1 MGRNLPASTGDV
13 GSVLGPGRSY
23 ILWSIEAQ
31 APWLLHLCSR
41 AWEPQLPK
49 PKHRRAHALQPENH
63 RNEEPGK
70 LREAPTHHN
79 WRKACASMK
88 TQTKINLKKIF
99 LEKSLKD
106 KICDRNKQAQT
117 WWQIQQPG
125 VDLMKT
131 SLSLSLSLWASKSRE
146 NFLEEVQPNTAF
158 LKDKDWNSKYHILPF
173 WSSYWP
179 PARCKAVNDAMWSC
193 TGSWTQ
199 WYKTKHW
206 IFNMMPHVS
215 SITNLVGG
223 HTVPSAPFY
232 RWAERST
239 ERLSNLPKITQPG
252 SSDAGIQIRD
262 ASLLSLCYF
271 LTVHHIIEQRN
282 GQKEPEEIL

>member
-1 MGRNLPASTGDV
+1 MTGTN
-13 GSVLGPGRSY
+13 
-23 ILWSIEAQ
+23 
-31 APWLLHLCSR
+31 
-41 AWEPQLPK
+41 
-49 PKHRRAHALQPENH
+49 KHRLG
-63 RNEEPGK
+63 GK
-70 LREAPTHHN
+70 SSSQE
-79 WRKACASMK
+79 W
-88 TQTKINLKKIF
+88 
-99 LEKSLKD
+99 
-106 KICDRNKQAQT
+106 T
-117 WWQIQQPG
+117 WWRH
-125 VDLMKT
+125 LSL

-206 IFNMMPHVS
+206 VFNMMPHVS